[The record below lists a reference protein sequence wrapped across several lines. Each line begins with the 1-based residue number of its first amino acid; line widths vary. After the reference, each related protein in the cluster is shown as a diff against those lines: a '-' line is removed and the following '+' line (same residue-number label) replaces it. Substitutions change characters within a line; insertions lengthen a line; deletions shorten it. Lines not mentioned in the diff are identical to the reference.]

1 MDKNVRAI
9 VVYGFLMKYIVKKT
23 YPENLKKKMWEPF
36 ECSQVNSTANPAQF
50 EGKLAGLAVLF
61 SR

>member
-1 MDKNVRAI
+1 MVC
-9 VVYGFLMKYIVKKT
+9 GFLMKYIVKKT

>member
-36 ECSQVNSTANPAQF
+36 ECSQVNSTANPA
-50 EGKLAGLAVLF
+50 KLGAYVFLNYF
-61 SR
+61 IKNP